1 MPPQARSLT
10 LAPGSDLPSA
20 ITEGAA
26 ALGPDAWVQAVGHVE
41 AVELRIA
48 SEGADPVRSLRGR
61 FTLVSLAGP
70 ARGPLSATL
79 ARATDAG
86 LELLG
91 GQLVRARSAGVTAL
105 VTPALA
111 LEEAGPPPDHVTRPA
126 APRPAA
132 TAPAASPQAAS
143 PPASPTAPPP
153 APSPQAPAPPRAP
166 APPAAS
172 PPAASPPTA
181 PAASPP
187 AAPAPVAAGTP
198 AAAAPSTSWS
208 QVAQASER
216 DDADDED
223 EDEGAS
229 TEPEPGDR
237 VDHFS
242 FGLCEVLTSD
252 GDRLRIR
259 DLRGPGR
266 VREIALAMLNIGPPT
281 IKDGKRLFRLMRK

>member
-1 MPPQARSLT
+1 MPPQARSLH

-20 ITEGAA
+20 LAEGAA
-26 ALGPDAWVQAVGHVE
+26 TLGPDAWVQAVGHVE
-41 AVELRIA
+41 AVELRLA

-61 FTLVSLAGP
+61 FTLVALVGP
-70 ARGPLSATL
+70 AKGPLSITL

-86 LELLG
+86 IELLG

-105 VTPALA
+105 ITPALS
-111 LEEAGPPPDHVTRPA
+111 LDEAASPPDNAPRPA

-132 TAPAASPQAAS
+132 P
-143 PPASPTAPPP
+143 PPATTAAPTTPRPVAPPP
-153 APSPQAPAPPRAP
+153 ASAAAPSAVASSNVAAPV

-172 PPAASPPTA
+172 AQPPTPPAVAPT
-181 PAASPP
+181 PP
-187 AAPAPVAAGTP
+187 AAPA
-198 AAAAPSTSWS
+198 AAAASTSWS

-216 DDADDED
+216 DDDDDDDED
-223 EDEGAS
+223 EGSSA
-229 TEPEPGDR
+229 EPEPGDL

-266 VREIALAMLNIGPPT
+266 VREIALGMLNIGAPT
-281 IKDGKRLFRLMRK
+281 TKDGKRHFRLMRK

>member
-1 MPPQARSLT
+1 MPPQARSLH

-20 ITEGAA
+20 LAEGAA
-26 ALGPDAWVQAVGHVE
+26 TLGPDAWVQAVGHVE
-41 AVELRIA
+41 AVELRLA

-61 FTLVSLAGP
+61 FTLVALVGP
-70 ARGPLSATL
+70 AKGPLSITL

-105 VTPALA
+105 ITPALA
-111 LEEAGPPPDHVTRPA
+111 LDETASPPDHAPRPA

-132 TAPAASPQAAS
+132 PPAAPAAAPPAAASNVASPAPSPAASPQ
-143 PPASPTAPPP
+143 PP
-153 APSPQAPAPPRAP
+153 APV
-166 APPAAS
+166 
-172 PPAASPPTA
+172 ASPPT
-181 PAASPP
+181 PP
-187 AAPAPVAAGTP
+187 AAAP
-198 AAAAPSTSWS
+198 AAAAASTSWS

-216 DDADDED
+216 DDDDDE
-223 EDEGAS
+223 GPPP
-229 TEPEPGDR
+229 EPEPGD
-237 VDHFS
+237 VIDHFS

-266 VREIALAMLNIGPPT
+266 VREISLGMLNIGAPT
-281 IKDGKRLFRLMRK
+281 TKDGKRHFRLMRK